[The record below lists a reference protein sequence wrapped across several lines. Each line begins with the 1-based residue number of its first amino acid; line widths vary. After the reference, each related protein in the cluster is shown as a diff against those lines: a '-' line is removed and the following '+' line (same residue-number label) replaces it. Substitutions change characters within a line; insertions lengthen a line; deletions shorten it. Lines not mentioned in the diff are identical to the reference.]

1 MVELLSR
8 EYEISYSHIDNRGI
22 AKPSFLWSMMQD
34 AATVHAEALGLGP
47 AALGVVWVLSRIK
60 ATLTR
65 PLLPYERVRCE
76 TWCPGFK
83 GPSWYR
89 CFAFYIDDVQVG
101 EAQSMWVTLEPS
113 THRILRPTALP
124 AAQGCLSCTSGEL
137 FAPLPRLSC
146 DNVRLHHIHP
156 VQYSD
161 LDINNHVNNVRV
173 VELISDALDLQKQP
187 GFVSSLQVNYTAET
201 AFGEQVSLLC
211 GTVDGARYIRGEA
224 EGKPHFEALASL
236 SPPAAKGG
244 SLNDRDHRTGC
255 ARHPHGVHAPESHS
269 LCGKAHHGDRQAQGV
284 QPLRHPSR

>member
-8 EYEISYSHIDNRGI
+8 EYEISYSHIDNRGV

-124 AAQGCLSCTSGEL
+124 ATQGCLLFTSGEL

-224 EGKPHFEALASL
+224 EGRPHFEALASL
-236 SPPAAKGG
+236 SPLPQKEEA
-244 SLNDRDHRTGC
+244 
-255 ARHPHGVHAPESHS
+255 
-269 LCGKAHHGDRQAQGV
+269 
-284 QPLRHPSR
+284 

>member
-1 MVELLSR
+1 
-8 EYEISYSHIDNRGI
+8 
-22 AKPSFLWSMMQD
+22 
-34 AATVHAEALGLGP
+34 
-47 AALGVVWVLSRIK
+47 
-60 ATLTR
+60 
-65 PLLPYERVRCE
+65 
-76 TWCPGFK
+76 
-83 GPSWYR
+83 
-89 CFAFYIDDVQVG
+89 
-101 EAQSMWVTLEPS
+101 MWVTLEPS

-224 EGKPHFEALASL
+224 EGKPHFKALASL
-236 SPPAAKGG
+236 SPLPQKEEA
-244 SLNDRDHRTGC
+244 
-255 ARHPHGVHAPESHS
+255 
-269 LCGKAHHGDRQAQGV
+269 
-284 QPLRHPSR
+284 

>member
-1 MVELLSR
+1 MGELLSR

-34 AATVHAEALGLGP
+34 AATVHAEALGFGP
-47 AALGVVWVLSRIK
+47 ETLGVVWVLSRLK

-89 CFAFYIDDVQVG
+89 SFAFYVDERQVG
-101 EAQSMWVTLEPS
+101 EAQSMWVTLEPQ
-113 THRILRPTALP
+113 THRILRPTSLP
-124 AAQGCLSCTSGEL
+124 GAQDYLSRTSGEL
-137 FAPLPRLSC
+137 FAPLPKLAC
-146 DNVRLHHIHP
+146 ENVRLHHVHA

-211 GTVDGARYIRGEA
+211 GTTDGARYVRGEA
-224 EGKPHFEALASL
+224 EDRPHFEALATL
-236 SPPAAKGG
+236 SPFA
-244 SLNDRDHRTGC
+244 
-255 ARHPHGVHAPESHS
+255 SH
-269 LCGKAHHGDRQAQGV
+269 
-284 QPLRHPSR
+284 

>member
-146 DNVRLHHIHP
+146 DNVRAASYPPRSVFRPRHQQP
-156 VQYSD
+156 CQQCACRRAD
-161 LDINNHVNNVRV
+161 LR
-173 VELISDALDLQKQP
+173 
-187 GFVSSLQVNYTAET
+187 
-201 AFGEQVSLLC
+201 
-211 GTVDGARYIRGEA
+211 
-224 EGKPHFEALASL
+224 
-236 SPPAAKGG
+236 
-244 SLNDRDHRTGC
+244 C
-255 ARHPHGVHAPESHS
+255 A
-269 LCGKAHHGDRQAQGV
+269 
-284 QPLRHPSR
+284 